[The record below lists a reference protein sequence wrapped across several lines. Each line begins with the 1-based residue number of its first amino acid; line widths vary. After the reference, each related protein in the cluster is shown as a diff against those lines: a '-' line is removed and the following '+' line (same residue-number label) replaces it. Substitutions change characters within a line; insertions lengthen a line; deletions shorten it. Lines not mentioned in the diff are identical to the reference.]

1 LVTGSHGS
9 STPSHHRAVIRHH
22 SHTTTLGI
30 PHTNLFENI
39 KAFLLLE
46 LEMHDFSLAVRVNK
60 GEEDQFEDGIQNLRK
75 WIDAVG
81 ADEGNKR
88 RRN

>member
-1 LVTGSHGS
+1 
-9 STPSHHRAVIRHH
+9 
-22 SHTTTLGI
+22 
-30 PHTNLFENI
+30 
-39 KAFLLLE
+39 
-46 LEMHDFSLAVRVNK
+46 MHDFSLAVRVNK